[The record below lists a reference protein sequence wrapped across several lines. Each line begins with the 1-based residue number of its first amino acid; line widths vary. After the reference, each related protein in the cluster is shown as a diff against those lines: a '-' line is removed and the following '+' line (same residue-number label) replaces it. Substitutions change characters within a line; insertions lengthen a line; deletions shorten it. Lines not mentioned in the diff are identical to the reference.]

1 MLEIAAIAGSVVMR
15 FLVPFLTKGAAGFS
29 DELQKQTSKAAA
41 DKVVEASSG
50 LWDKI
55 RGVFTKG
62 DDVQALDLFQK
73 NPEQWKQGIEQMLI
87 SQMEQDE
94 KFRADLNAMLEQPTP
109 DGSTV
114 YNVTGK
120 IVGFIDARGAIVSG
134 GEMTGVK
141 VEGAA
146 AADFL
151 RDGRRESPNQ

>member
-29 DELQKQTSKAAA
+29 DELQKQTSKVAA

-50 LWDKI
+50 LWDRIK
-55 RGVFTKG
+55 GAFTSH
-62 DDVQALDLFQK
+62 DDAQALDLFQK
-73 NPEQWKQGIEQMLI
+73 NPQQWKQGIEQMLV
-87 SQMEQDE
+87 SQMERDE
-94 KFRADLNAMLEQPTP
+94 KFREDLNALLQQPTA

-120 IVGFIDARGAIVSG
+120 IVGFIDARGATISG

-146 AADFL
+146 A
-151 RDGRRESPNQ
+151 DGPRESRSP